1 MDALLFAVK
10 AVSPIL
16 LMMVT
21 GYCLREL
28 GLMNDD
34 FTRTA
39 NRLIFRVFIPAML
52 YLNIY
57 KIDDVGDIDGGFL
70 LYAAGAILVIT
81 LLVALPVTLL
91 TTHENTRRGV
101 ILQAA
106 ARSNTALVGLPLAE
120 ALFGQAGVAALSLQ
134 SAVTIPLCNV
144 LAILSLSV
152 FGGEK
157 RPDLRRILKT
167 VFGNPLILSVGAA
180 LLTLGIRR
188 LFVLSGVTLR
198 LTDLGPVFTFLTY
211 LSNLATPLSLL
222 VLGAQFRFSA
232 VASLKREILVG
243 VLLRTAAAPLLGLGI
258 AYLFFSTR
266 FSGAQFASFV
276 ALFATPVAASSVP
289 MVQELNGDVTLAG
302 QLAVWTTVASAF
314 SIFIAAF
321 LLRAAGIF

>member
-10 AVSPIL
+10 TVSPIL
-16 LMMVT
+16 LMMVA
-21 GYCLREL
+21 GYCLREF
-28 GLMNDD
+28 GLIDDD

-57 KIDDVGDIDGGFL
+57 NIDDVGDIDGGFL
-70 LYAAGAILVIT
+70 IYAAAAVLVIT
-81 LLVALPVTLL
+81 LIALPVTMLV
-91 TTHENTRRGV
+91 TRENARRGV
-101 ILQAA
+101 IMQAA
-106 ARSNTALVGLPLAE
+106 ARSNTALVGLPLAQ

-134 SAVTIPLCNV
+134 SAITIPLCNV
-144 LAILSLSV
+144 LAIVSLSV

-157 RPDLRRILKT
+157 RPDFRRILKT

-180 LLTLGIRR
+180 LLTLGMRR

-232 VASLKREILVG
+232 VSSLKREIVLG
-243 VLLRTAAAPLLGLGI
+243 VIFRNVAAPILGLGC
-258 AYLFFSTR
+258 AYLFFSSR

-302 QLAVWTTVASAF
+302 QLAVWTTVVSAF